1 MVGKELRAGLIAI
14 CTLIRY
20 SCIFAVHMSPAFK
33 GITALQRYECGSMVE
48 IHNGI
53 MFDFYLG
60 LSHMYTVV
68 VPVKQVGTCTPN
80 GVSVSN
86 SQVIGMHMV

>member
-1 MVGKELRAGLIAI
+1 
-14 CTLIRY
+14 
-20 SCIFAVHMSPAFK
+20 MSPAFK
-33 GITALQRYECGSMVE
+33 GITALQHYECGSTVE

-53 MFDFYLG
+53 MLDFYPR

-68 VPVKQVGTCTPN
+68 VPVKQVGTRTPN

-86 SQVIGMHMV
+86 SQVIGMYIWCSSECP